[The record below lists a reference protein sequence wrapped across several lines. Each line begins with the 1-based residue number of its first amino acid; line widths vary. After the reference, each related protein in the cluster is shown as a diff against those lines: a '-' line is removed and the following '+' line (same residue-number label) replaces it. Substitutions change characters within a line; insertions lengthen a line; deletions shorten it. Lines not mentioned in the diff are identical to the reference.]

1 MADVEREIESLQ
13 AEIVKANG
21 VIAEALRKRKAVN
34 KDSPLVADLNAAV
47 AAARQSLQAVEVKLR
62 ALYESKSDDD

>member
-1 MADVEREIESLQ
+1 MTNVEQEIAALQ
-13 AEIVKANG
+13 AEIMTANG

-47 AAARQSLQAVEVKLR
+47 VAARQALAAVEIKLR
-62 ALYESKSDDD
+62 QLYESKSDD